1 MLVNGYKIA
10 PRENLSGANLRGA
23 YLRGADLCY
32 ANLSHA
38 DLQGANL
45 GDVDLIGANLTG
57 ANLTGANLVDTD
69 LNKANLEGANLR
81 GANLKQTNYNVYDLV
96 GAELENCVISAHL
109 FRLIPDLYAGVHFKV
124 DLDPHPCS
132 ENIAI
137 YLNLLVSIARIMG
150 ITERADLVT
159 RLKKERAF
167 NLVLEAIESTN
178 RTEDILQLMSDAALN
193 MRQRE
198 E

>member
-1 MLVNGYKIA
+1 MIVNGYKIA

-45 GDVDLIGANLTG
+45 GDVDLI
-57 ANLTGANLVDTD
+57 
-69 LNKANLEGANLR
+69 GANLR

-178 RTEDILQLMSDAALN
+178 RTEDILQLMADAAFN